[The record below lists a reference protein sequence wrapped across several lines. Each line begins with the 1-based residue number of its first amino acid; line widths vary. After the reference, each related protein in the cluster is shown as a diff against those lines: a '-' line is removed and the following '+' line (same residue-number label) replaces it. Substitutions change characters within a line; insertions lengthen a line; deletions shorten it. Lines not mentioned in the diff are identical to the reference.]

1 MIKHLRYLVL
11 ALFVAAM
18 GFAAFSVSSHLFM
31 PIAYKA
37 AIEKA
42 APVVIPKEP
51 TGGSVP
57 KPAPSL
63 PQAKVE
69 IPGLVN
75 IEISEGHSW
84 ATIAKLMVIILG
96 TFLGIRAINTVF
108 ARLTPA
114 S

>member
-1 MIKHLRYLVL
+1 MKYLRYSVI

-18 GFAAFSVSSHLFM
+18 GVAAFSVSSHLFI
-31 PIAYKA
+31 PLAYQA
-37 AIEKA
+37 SI
-42 APVVIPKEP
+42 
-51 TGGSVP
+51 P
-57 KPAPSL
+57 KPAPMPLPSEPIGGGITPKTAPTL

-96 TFLGIRAINTVF
+96 TFLGIRAINAVF